1 MPLIYYQE
9 NNKMSKRKLASDRR
23 DEVLEV
29 ALALSIEG
37 CYRNVTRQD
46 IAERIG
52 ITPQAIQHHIGTM
65 ADLRRD
71 IVRAAVRTVC
81 LPVIAQAMAYKDP
94 HVMKAPAELL
104 AQARGSL

>member
-1 MPLIYYQE
+1 MT
-9 NNKMSKRKLASDRR
+9 KRKLASDRR
-23 DEVLEV
+23 DEVLAV
-29 ALALSIEG
+29 ALALSVEG

-71 IVRAAVRTVC
+71 IVRAAVRSEC
-81 LPVIAQAMAYKDP
+81 LPVLAQAMAYKDP
-94 HVMKAPAELL
+94 HVMKAPEDLL
-104 AQARGSL
+104 ARARVAL